1 MRNLPQ
7 FAKIPQGMHG
17 VALLLLYMAFS
28 CSTLEDGC
36 HLPSCG
42 LVPRLGGLG
51 HQNFFL
57 AYLAVREAALAASG
71 AQGVLRVAA

>member
-17 VALLLLYMAFS
+17 VALLLLDMAFS
-28 CSTLEDGC
+28 RSTLEDGC

-51 HQNFFL
+51 HYGFFQAL
-57 AYLAVREAALAASG
+57 IAFREAATAASG
-71 AQGVLRVAA
+71 AQGRLTVVA